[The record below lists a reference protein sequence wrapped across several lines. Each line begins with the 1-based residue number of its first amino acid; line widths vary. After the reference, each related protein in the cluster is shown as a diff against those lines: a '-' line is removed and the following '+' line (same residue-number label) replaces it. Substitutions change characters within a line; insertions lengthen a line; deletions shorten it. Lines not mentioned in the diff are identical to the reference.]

1 MQIISAVGYRR
12 WLVCAVGNVDD
23 LHLLFVA
30 QSIVQAGDPPALP
43 RYHVAQRVGRGT
55 LLLMNRVRIILV
67 ITCTCLLLAFGYT
80 WMFFG
85 GKAFIFPILA
95 SLLTGLYVVIWLYSR
110 QAPDDPGGVFW
121 REEQRRRR
129 RLGLCL
135 KCGYDLT
142 GNESGVCP
150 ECGSPITPDS

>member
-1 MQIISAVGYRR
+1 
-12 WLVCAVGNVDD
+12 
-23 LHLLFVA
+23 
-30 QSIVQAGDPPALP
+30 
-43 RYHVAQRVGRGT
+43 
-55 LLLMNRVRIILV
+55 MNRVRIILL

-135 KCGYDLT
+135 NCTYDLT

-150 ECGSPITPDS
+150 ECGTLSVDPELK